1 VGLFAARGR
10 TGNKRTGDPGRQ
22 GKGMSAMLYI
32 SLLVILCAGVVI
44 GTFVAP
50 YLWATLAVAVR
61 MFFDRGA
68 RTRERRQAQADEVQ
82 RRAGRQV
89 RATRR

>member
-1 VGLFAARGR
+1 
-10 TGNKRTGDPGRQ
+10 
-22 GKGMSAMLYI
+22 MSAMLYL

-61 MFFDRGA
+61 MFVDRSA
-68 RTRERRQAQADEVQ
+68 RTRQCRQSQAEEAQ